1 MATKVA
7 EVRQQN
13 KLHKLQLKE
22 QRRHEEA
29 ELRLS
34 LSEAPTD
41 GRVVGRQIIME
52 CWECNEKVFSRE
64 EVERALLEAVRRA
77 NANLL
82 ATYIHEFQPQGIS
95 AVAVIAESHIF
106 IHTWPE
112 MGFIAFDAFTCGE
125 EAIPEEAAKVV
136 KEIFQPRRVKIYEL
150 QRGRW
155 P

>member
-1 MATKVA
+1 MAMKVA
-7 EVRQQN
+7 EVRRTN
-13 KLHKLQLKE
+13 KLQLKE
-22 QRRHEEA
+22 QVRDKA
-29 ELRLS
+29 TELKVS
-34 LSEAPTD
+34 HSEAPPD
-41 GRVVGRQIIME
+41 GRPVGRQLIME
-52 CWECNEKVFSRE
+52 CWECNERIFSRE

-82 ATYIHEFQPQGIS
+82 ATHVHEFQPQGVS

-125 EAIPEEAAKVV
+125 KAIPEEAAKVV
-136 KEIFQPRRVKIYEL
+136 KEIFEPRRIKIYEL

>member
-1 MATKVA
+1 MAMKVA
-7 EVRQQN
+7 EVRRTN
-13 KLHKLQLKE
+13 KLQLKE
-22 QRRHEEA
+22 QERDKA
-29 ELRLS
+29 MELKVSHSQAPPDGKS
-34 LSEAPTD
+34 L
-41 GRVVGRQIIME
+41 GRQIIME
-52 CWECNEKVFSRE
+52 CWECNEKIYSRE
-64 EVERALLEAVRRA
+64 EIERALLEAVRRA

-82 ATYIHEFQPQGIS
+82 ATYVHEFQPQGVS

-125 EAIPEEAAKVV
+125 KAIPEEAAKVV
-136 KEIFQPRRVKIYEL
+136 KEVFEPRRVKIYEL